1 MILYPI
7 SALALIVVLL
17 AVLYVFWYDK
27 IKSRSIILQRE
38 LLDKNS
44 FSFKFLNFITGGKDR
59 ISLFRALLLIWLVM
73 LFFGFC
79 FVLINDPVKFAYLK
93 ELDTK
98 TLILGFLF
106 YGFIAVWLIKQW
118 RKSY

>member
-1 MILYPI
+1 MILYPLGT
-7 SALALIVVLL
+7 LAFFIVIF
-17 AVLYVFWYDK
+17 ATLYIFWYDK
-27 IKSRSIILQRE
+27 TKSRSIILQRQS
-38 LLDKNS
+38 LDKNS

-79 FVLINDPVKFAYLK
+79 LVLINDPAKFAYLK